1 MVNEIFNEI
10 INMGI
15 KSSYEAIDITI
26 ALYPFLS
33 RSDQAELITL
43 FKEHFNEY

>member
-1 MVNEIFNEI
+1 MINNIFNEI

-15 KSSYEAIDITI
+15 KSSYEAIDMLI
-26 ALYPFLS
+26 ALYPSLS
-33 RSDQAELITL
+33 RSDQAELISM